1 MLAAA
6 QAHGKPVR
14 RSILADPTIF
24 EYQIMDDQGLKSRT
38 AIYVAYDGATTTG
51 DSLTG
56 SWLEVGG
63 LIDPCID
70 GQIMGGQITIPL
82 EADGTWKAAPIDGNN
97 VNQVMNLNFENDFNR
112 YLTSILLPSYKEALL
127 TPTNMIDL
135 ADPALAAFIA
145 FIITG
150 GGDLFPN
157 SRDLH
162 DLDGLRD
169 AFLTVRKVRQQK
181 SRTLVIG

>member
-1 MLAAA
+1 MLASDKQ
-6 QAHGKPVR
+6 QAR
-14 RSILADPTIF
+14 ETILADPTIF
-24 EYQIMDDQGLKSRT
+24 EYKIEDDQKLSNRT
-38 AIYVAYDGATTTG
+38 AIYVAYDGATTTL
-51 DSLTG
+51 DSLVG

-70 GQIMGGQITIPL
+70 GQITEGRITIPL
-82 EADGTWKAAPIDGNN
+82 QADAAWKSAPIDGNN
-97 VNQVMNLNFENDFNR
+97 ANQVMNLNFTNDFNR
-112 YLTSILLPSYKEALL
+112 YLTSILLPTYREALL
-127 TPTNMIDL
+127 TPSNTIDL

-145 FIITG
+145 FIIAG

-162 DLDGLRD
+162 DLNGLKD

-181 SRTLVIG
+181 AKTLVKPIV